1 MKARQITAAV
11 IILVILVVV
20 VFAPAIP
27 GVREHAND
35 PLALGRTLG
44 VISLLPPL
52 LAVLLAFLLK
62 DVVVSLL
69 AGFVSGVAL
78 LISLRGGGV
87 AATFTQSCTVILDT
101 VSDRENCAIILL
113 CIIIGGMIEVIR
125 TSGGFEALAKALT
138 KRINTPKKANLIAE
152 LLGLIVFFDDYA
164 NSLIVGP
171 VMRPVTDKLKIS
183 RERLAFLVDSTA
195 APVTGI
201 AIISSW
207 VAVEVSVINEGF
219 AIAGVE
225 ASGYTTFLQSIP
237 FCFYCIF
244 CLVLVFL
251 TSLIGREYGPMLKA
265 EIRAR
270 GGQTLRPGSNVDEQL
285 NVVQESRNRKQGTL
299 ILTAVLPIVLLCV
312 TAFIT
317 FFTDGRAAAI
327 EAGEIAPD
335 AAFSLETLAIAFGSA
350 DTIFLVMQASALG
363 SVVAVVMGCIFRIF
377 SLQDAVQAWL
387 RGASSLVVTAV
398 ILTLAW
404 SLSAV
409 VEQLGTVYYVVDLI
423 SMNIPWQLVPSLIFL
438 ACCCIAFAAGSY
450 GCMFIVMPMAIPIA
464 FAVIERNMIPNE
476 HTFLLVCIA
485 SVLSGGIFGD
495 HCSPITDCT
504 ILSSM
509 GSGCDNMDHVRTQMP
524 YALTT
529 AAVSV
534 ACGTLPSAF
543 GLPAWVCLVVG
554 IVVLFAIVRFLG
566 KDPDK
571 EYEKLIQS
579 KLSEV
584 CNEYSSR
591 FSRG

>member
-1 MKARQITAAV
+1 M
-11 IILVILVVV
+11 
-20 VFAPAIP
+20 
-27 GVREHAND
+27 
-35 PLALGRTLG
+35 
-44 VISLLPPL
+44 
-52 LAVLLAFLLK
+52 
-62 DVVVSLL
+62 
-69 AGFVSGVAL
+69 
-78 LISLRGGGV
+78 
-87 AATFTQSCTVILDT
+87 
-101 VSDRENCAIILL
+101 
-113 CIIIGGMIEVIR
+113 
-125 TSGGFEALAKALT
+125 
-138 KRINTPKKANLIAE
+138 
-152 LLGLIVFFDDYA
+152 
-164 NSLIVGP
+164 
-171 VMRPVTDKLKIS
+171 
-183 RERLAFLVDSTA
+183 
-195 APVTGI
+195 
-201 AIISSW
+201 
-207 VAVEVSVINEGF
+207 
-219 AIAGVE
+219 
-225 ASGYTTFLQSIP
+225 
-237 FCFYCIF
+237 
-244 CLVLVFL
+244 
-251 TSLIGREYGPMLKA
+251 
-265 EIRAR
+265 
-270 GGQTLRPGSNVDEQL
+270 
-285 NVVQESRNRKQGTL
+285 
-299 ILTAVLPIVLLCV
+299 LLCV

-350 DTIFLVMQASALG
+350 DTIFLVMQASCSQCSSCSYGLY
-363 SVVAVVMGCIFRIF
+363 IRIF

-534 ACGTLPSAF
+534 ACGTCVRLAYLRGF
-543 GLPAWVCLVVG
+543 
-554 IVVLFAIVRFLG
+554 VL
-566 KDPDK
+566 
-571 EYEKLIQS
+571 
-579 KLSEV
+579 
-584 CNEYSSR
+584 
-591 FSRG
+591 